1 MRLKLTIYAKSVL
14 QLLALAII
22 GWFIY
27 TIRGVLIYLI
37 IATILSLIA
46 KPVTNFISQRKIG
59 KRHIPRAIG
68 AAVALLMI
76 VAVFTMIA
84 RLVIPSLLS
93 EIAVLSAID
102 FGNVY
107 ETALQQISVV
117 ENWAA
122 DRDFELDEIED
133 SIREGINQFL
143 SIETLEA
150 TVSSIL
156 GGLGN
161 IAIALFSIIFIL
173 FFLLKEENIT
183 HRLVN
188 DYLPNSLSQHIENIV
203 PKIRITIY
211 RYSLGLALQMTGI
224 FLVVF
229 IGLTIAGVQSAIV
242 IAVAAAFFNL
252 IPYLGPMIGA
262 TFGLILGLGQSIALY
277 PEASIGLL
285 ALKII
290 AVFAATQ
297 LTDNFVFQPLIFS
310 NSIKAHPL
318 EIFLVISVAGLMG
331 GIIGMIIAVPA
342 YGMIRIIIKE
352 FYADSKFVQALT
364 RNV

>member
-1 MRLKLTIYAKSVL
+1 MKLKLTIYAKSVL
-14 QLLALAII
+14 QLLILAVI
-22 GWFIY
+22 GWFLY
-27 TIRGVLIYLI
+27 TVRGVIVYII

-46 KPVTNFISQRKIG
+46 KPITNFLSARKVG
-59 KRHIPRAIG
+59 RWHIPRAIS
-68 AAVALLMI
+68 AAV
-76 VAVFTMIA
+76 
-84 RLVIPSLLS
+84 SLLLIIAIFTLIATLIVPTLYS

-102 FGNVY
+102 FGSVY
-107 ETALQQISVV
+107 ETALQKISLL

-122 DRDFELDEIED
+122 ANEIDLNDIED
-133 SIREGINQFL
+133 SIRIGLNQFL
-143 SIETLEA
+143 SLETLEG

-161 IAIALFSIIFIL
+161 IAIAVFSIVFIL
-173 FFLLKEENIT
+173 FFFLKEENIT
-183 HRLVN
+183 HTLIE
-188 DYLPNSLSQHIENIV
+188 DYLPNSLSQHIEKII
-203 PKIRITIY
+203 PKVRITIY

-224 FLVVF
+224 FLVVY
-229 IGLTIAGVQSAIV
+229 IGLSIAGVPSAIV

-277 PEASIGLL
+277 PDASIGLL
-285 ALKII
+285 ALKIV
-290 AVFAATQ
+290 AVFAVTQ

-318 EIFLVISVAGLMG
+318 EIFLVISVAALLG
-331 GIIGMIIAVPA
+331 GIVGMIIAVPA
-342 YGMIRIIIKE
+342 YGMLRIVIKE
-352 FYADSKFVQALT
+352 FWSDSKFVQSLT